1 MCIQPCMQLYIC
13 SYLNIYI
20 YIYAHAHACIH
31 IIKYV
36 YMHIY
41 IYIYIFSTIVLVHIF
56 GPPVNIHGYPSAR
69 NTQEASTL
77 PVSWLAFEER
87 YGTCPALL
95 D

>member
-1 MCIQPCMQLYIC
+1 MYTTMHAAKYMQL
-13 SYLNIYI
+13 SKYI

-31 IIKYV
+31 RIKYV
-36 YMHIY
+36 YMH
-41 IYIYIFSTIVLVHIF
+41 IYIFSTIVLVHIF

-77 PVSWLAFEER
+77 PVSWLAVEER

>member
-20 YIYAHAHACIH
+20 YAHAHACIH
-31 IIKYV
+31 RIKYV
-36 YMHIY
+36 YMH

>member
-1 MCIQPCMQLYIC
+1 MHMHMHAYIE
-13 SYLNIYI
+13 LNMYT
-20 YIYAHAHACIH
+20 C
-31 IIKYV
+31 
-36 YMHIY
+36 

-77 PVSWLAFEER
+77 PVSWLAVEER

>member
-1 MCIQPCMQLYIC
+1 M
-13 SYLNIYI
+13 
-20 YIYAHAHACIH
+20 
-31 IIKYV
+31 
-36 YMHIY
+36 Y

-69 NTQEASTL
+69 VTQEASTL
-77 PVSWLAFEER
+77 PVSWLAFEEQ